1 MHAST
6 QSSEPRR
13 IARRWAGVVWAVCL
27 AWLCLAPVPAR
38 AHKASDAYLQIS
50 REGAVHDGTLD
61 VRLDIALRDLD
72 AVLDLDRDA
81 DRRLTWGEV
90 RARLDDIRTYVLA
103 RLRLQRG
110 RCALVPAAPAAVEDR
125 VDGAYLVLA
134 FRSQCE
140 PAPSLEVE
148 YRLFREVDPTH
159 RGLLRVAGA
168 KAGAEAVAGGATPS
182 LRSLDPA
189 AAAVVADWPGVATAA
204 PATEAA
210 PAAGGHA
217 PGTGFFRD
225 GVHHILIGYDHV
237 LFLICLLL
245 PAVLRRRA
253 DGGREPV
260 ARWREAVWPM
270 VGLVTMFT
278 IAHSITL
285 ALASFQLVAI
295 SPRVV
300 EPAIALTIMVAALDN
315 LHPVLRGRR
324 RLFSFLF
331 GLIHGFGFAS
341 VLGEL
346 DLPAL
351 GFASALLQFNL
362 GVEAGQLAIVSAV
375 LAVLLALRRWR
386 AYPAVVLRGGSV
398 LAIALAT
405 LWLVER
411 VFDLRLISS

>member
-1 MHAST
+1 MRASMP
-6 QSSEPRR
+6 SFDM
-13 IARRWAGVVWAVCL
+13 RRWAGIVGILIL
-27 AWLCLAPVPAR
+27 AWLCVAPSSAS
-38 AHKASDAYLQIS
+38 AHKASDAYLQLS
-50 REGAVHDGTLD
+50 GGDTLD

-72 AVLDLDRDA
+72 AVLDLDRNA
-81 DRRLTWGEV
+81 DRQLTWGEV
-90 RARLDDIRTYVLA
+90 RTRLDDIQAYALA
-103 RLRLQRG
+103 RLRLQQG
-110 RCALVPAAPAAVEDR
+110 RCALAPGAPAAVEPR
-125 VDGAYLVLA
+125 IDGAYLVLS
-134 FRSQCE
+134 FRSRCE
-140 PAPSLEVE
+140 PAPTLEVE
-148 YRLFREVDPTH
+148 YRLFGEVDPTH

-168 KAGAEAVAGGATPS
+168 GNGARPDADGATPS

-189 AAAVVADWPGVATAA
+189 APAVVVPWPGAADNGAASGSAPPSGARTAGA
-204 PATEAA
+204 
-210 PAAGGHA
+210 
-217 PGTGFFRD
+217 GFFQD

-237 LFLICLLL
+237 LFLVCLLL
-245 PAVLRRRA
+245 PAVLRRRI

-260 ARWREAVWPM
+260 ARWREAIWPM

-285 ALASFQLVAI
+285 ALASFKLVTI
-295 SPRVV
+295 SPRVI

-362 GVEAGQLAIVSAV
+362 GVEAGQLVIVSVV
-375 LAVLLALRRWR
+375 LALLLALRRWR
-386 AYPAVVLRGGSV
+386 GYRAVVLAGGSV
-398 LAIALAT
+398 AAIALAT
-405 LWLVER
+405 LWLIER
-411 VFDLRLISS
+411 VFDLRLIPV

>member
-1 MHAST
+1 MA
-6 QSSEPRR
+6 
-13 IARRWAGVVWAVCL
+13 WAVCF
-27 AWLCLAPVPAR
+27 AWLCFAPVAAL
-38 AHKASDAYLQIS
+38 AHKASDAYLQIGRVGS
-50 REGAVHDGTLD
+50 GNGDTLG

-81 DRRLTWGEV
+81 DRKLTWGEV
-90 RARLDDIRTYVLA
+90 RSRLDDIQAYALA
-103 RLRLQRG
+103 RLRLQQG
-110 RCALVPAAPAAVEDR
+110 RCALAPGQPAAVEDR

-134 FRSQCE
+134 FQSHCE
-140 PAPSLEVE
+140 PAPTLEIE

-159 RGLLRVAGA
+159 RGLLRVTGAQAGTET
-168 KAGAEAVAGGATPS
+168 GAGGTAPS

-189 AAAVVADWPGVATAA
+189 APAIAVAWPGRAISAA
-204 PATEAA
+204 ATEAM
-210 PAAGGHA
+210 PTAGA
-217 PGTGFFRD
+217 RSPGTGFFQD

-237 LFLICLLL
+237 LFLVCLLL
-245 PAVLRRRA
+245 PAVLRRRGEA
-253 DGGREPV
+253 TQEPV
-260 ARWREAVWPM
+260 ARWREAIWPM

-285 ALASFQLVAI
+285 ALASFRLVTI
-295 SPRVV
+295 SPRVI

-315 LHPVLRGRR
+315 VHPVLRGRR

-362 GVEAGQLAIVSAV
+362 GVEAGQLVIVSVV
-375 LAVLLALRRWR
+375 LAVLLGLRRWR
-386 AYPAVVLRGGSV
+386 AYPAVVLNGGSV

-411 VFDLRLISS
+411 VFDLRLIST

>member
-1 MHAST
+1 
-6 QSSEPRR
+6 P
-13 IARRWAGVVWAVCL
+13 
-27 AWLCLAPVPAR
+27 P
-38 AHKASDAYLQIS
+38 
-50 REGAVHDGTLD
+50 
-61 VRLDIALRDLD
+61 
-72 AVLDLDRDA
+72 
-81 DRRLTWGEV
+81 
-90 RARLDDIRTYVLA
+90 
-103 RLRLQRG
+103 
-110 RCALVPAAPAAVEDR
+110 
-125 VDGAYLVLA
+125 
-134 FRSQCE
+134 
-140 PAPSLEVE
+140 
-148 YRLFREVDPTH
+148 
-159 RGLLRVAGA
+159 
-168 KAGAEAVAGGATPS
+168 
-182 LRSLDPA
+182 PA
-189 AAAVVADWPGVATAA
+189 AAR
-204 PATEAA
+204 
-210 PAAGGHA
+210 A
-217 PGTGFFRD
+217 PGAGFFQD

-237 LFLICLLL
+237 LFLVCLLL

-285 ALASFQLVAI
+285 ALASFQLVTI

-351 GFASALLQFNL
+351 GFASALLRFNL
-362 GVEAGQLAIVSAV
+362 GVEAGQLVIVSAV

-398 LAIALAT
+398 LAIGLAT

-411 VFDLRLISS
+411 VFDLRLISA